1 MSPTSRWY
9 PIKISSGEFN
19 PISMNKQAGLRASSM
34 LAISLES
41 RMYTISANQK
51 RAVPAPITEHQT
63 RAAWGW
69 G

>member
-34 LAISLES
+34 LAISQ
-41 RMYTISANQK
+41 YTISANQK